1 MIGLIGAL
9 AEEITLIRENMEVS
23 EIKKFARMDFICGR
37 LSGQDV
43 VLLQSGVGKVKATIG
58 TQIMI
63 DKFKV
68 DLIIFTGLA
77 GSLIPNLSQGD
88 LVVSNFVVQYDF
100 DLTAFGRRPGEL
112 PDAGR
117 MIEVNS
123 DLVKMT
129 CYAYDDAFKSKLDAP
144 KLIVGPI
151 CSGDRFESDPRKIE
165 WLQREFG
172 AVAIEMEGA
181 AVGHTCFVNDIKF
194 IILRTISDTGG
205 ESATDDFEN
214 YLKIASEN
222 SFKIVET
229 MLRVY
234 SIKDDAT
241 SSK

>member
-1 MIGLIGAL
+1 MIGLIGAM
-9 AEEITLIRENMEVS
+9 AEEISLFRENMEIS
-23 EIKKFARMDFICGR
+23 EIKTYARMDFICGR

-43 VLLQSGVGKVKATIG
+43 VLLQSGIGKVKATIG

-63 DKFKV
+63 DKFDV

-77 GSLIPNLSQGD
+77 GALVPNLSVGD
-88 LVVSNFVVQYDF
+88 IVVSNSVVQYDF

-112 PDAGR
+112 PDTGR
-117 MIEVNS
+117 MIEVDSN
-123 DLVKMT
+123 LLKFA
-129 CYAYDDAFKSKLDAP
+129 CYAYDDAFKTKRNAP

-181 AVGHTCFVNDIKF
+181 AVGYTCFVNDVKF

-205 ESATDDFEN
+205 GGATKDFEN
-214 YLKIASEN
+214 YLKKASEN
-222 SFKIVET
+222 SYKIVET
-229 MLRVY
+229 MLRVI
-234 SIKDDAT
+234 SIKDDAI
-241 SSK
+241 SIK

>member
-1 MIGLIGAL
+1 MIGLIGAM
-9 AEEITLIRENMEVS
+9 AEEISLIRESMDISEVQN
-23 EIKKFARMDFICGR
+23 FAHMDFICGR

-43 VLLQSGVGKVKATIG
+43 VLLQSGIGKVKATIG
-58 TQIMI
+58 TQIMV
-63 DKFKV
+63 DKFDV

-77 GSLIPNLSQGD
+77 GSLVPNLSRGD

-112 PDAGR
+112 PDTGR
-117 MIEVNS
+117 MIEVES

-129 CYAYDDAFKSKLDAP
+129 CFAFDDTFKGKSNAP

-151 CSGDRFESDPRKIE
+151 CSGDRFESDPRRIE

-181 AVGHTCFVNDIKF
+181 AVGYTCFVNDVKF

-205 ESATDDFEN
+205 DSATKDFEN

-229 MLRVY
+229 MLRVI
-234 SIKDDAT
+234 SIKDDAAST
-241 SSK
+241 E

>member
-1 MIGLIGAL
+1 MIGLIGAMT
-9 AEEITLIRENMEVS
+9 EEISVFRKNMEIS
-23 EIKKFARMDFICGR
+23 EIKQYAQMDYIYGQ

-63 DKFKV
+63 DKFDV

-77 GSLIPNLSQGD
+77 GSLVPNLSQGD
-88 LVVSNFVVQYDF
+88 MVVSNFVVQHDF

-112 PDAGR
+112 PDTGR
-117 MIEVNS
+117 MIEVDIN
-123 DLVKMT
+123 LVKLT
-129 CYAYDDAFKSKLDAP
+129 CYAYDDVFKSKLDAP

-151 CSGDRFESDPRKIE
+151 CSGDRFESDPRRIE

-181 AVGHTCFVNDIKF
+181 AVGHTCFVNDVKF

-205 ESATDDFEN
+205 SSATDDFEK
-214 YLKIASEN
+214 YLKKASEN

-229 MLRVY
+229 MLRVI
-234 SIKDDAT
+234 SIKDDAVT
-241 SSK
+241 FG